1 MNWEWYIPAIAGIV
15 NVCYGVVMHI
25 LGPTSSIRRRGL
37 EHIYDTLIAFIIF
50 SIFLI
55 FFENLQYFIHV
66 LARSLGLDT
75 RYIDGKSTIDVLDSA
90 SKYFLDSFNNVKN
103 MLTTLY
109 IVCMTLNIVPY
120 TVPAAYYLSQS
131 TQYLQW
137 MAHWAL
143 INLYMYYV
151 LSKIGVNCIA
161 ISGIGFGLLVPRQ
174 TRSIGALLTALS
186 IVLPAQVEMI
196 YLWEVNNEVHIV
208 LPHSINISNALKIAR
223 DIALGGYEIAK
234 ALQEQNII
242 MDIASAISGVLI
254 FTITKIIDETG
265 HYLKI

>member
-1 MNWEWYIPAIAGIV
+1 
-15 NVCYGVVMHI
+15 
-25 LGPTSSIRRRGL
+25 
-37 EHIYDTLIAFIIF
+37 
-50 SIFLI
+50 
-55 FFENLQYFIHV
+55 
-66 LARSLGLDT
+66 
-75 RYIDGKSTIDVLDSA
+75 
-90 SKYFLDSFNNVKN
+90 
-103 MLTTLY
+103 
-109 IVCMTLNIVPY
+109 
-120 TVPAAYYLSQS
+120 
-131 TQYLQW
+131 
-137 MAHWAL
+137 
-143 INLYMYYV
+143 MYYV
-151 LSKIGVNCIA
+151 LSKISVNCIA

-223 DIALGGYEIAK
+223 DIAPGGYEIAK

-242 MDIASAISGVLI
+242 MDVASAISGVLI